1 MYAESQLSLR
11 EKKDALTVPLESVTR
26 DGEDAT
32 VLAVNT
38 QNIIEERT

>member
-1 MYAESQLSLR
+1 MYADPAFLR

-32 VLAVNT
+32 VLPSTRKTSSKNAT
-38 QNIIEERT
+38 